1 MSESLVCVS
10 DLGYEGRLTIGKVYR
25 YSAKSRVDDSLFYY
39 HMLDDFGRWC
49 MVRTS
54 VFLSIEDYRDIK
66 LKELGI

>member
-39 HMLDDFGRWC
+39 HL
-49 MVRTS
+49 
-54 VFLSIEDYRDIK
+54 
-66 LKELGI
+66 